1 MQPASAP
8 PPAQPPDPRYDPRDL
23 LRLPCLLSL
32 VRVPLALCFPFVVH
46 RPAAAL
52 GVLGAAG
59 LSDVLD
65 GWVARRLGQCTP
77 LGAVLD
83 GATDKVF
90 VFVVAGTLLAT
101 HRLGLAEMLLLGA
114 RDLVELGLAAVIA
127 LRGDA
132 RALHEEQRA
141 DHWGKAATFVQFVAV
156 VLAITAMPGRAL
168 ACAVA
173 GALGL
178 VAAAGYVRRAL

>member
-8 PPAQPPDPRYDPRDL
+8 PPAQPPDPHYDPRDL

-52 GVLGAAG
+52 GVLGA
-59 LSDVLD
+59 
-65 GWVARRLGQCTP
+65 
-77 LGAVLD
+77 VLD

-101 HRLGLAEMLLLGA
+101 HRLALAEMLLLGA

-127 LRGDA
+127 LRGEA

-141 DHWGKAATFVQFVAV
+141 DLWGKAATFVQFVAV
-156 VLAITAMPGRAL
+156 VLAITALPGRAL

-178 VAAAGYVRRAL
+178 VAALGYVRRAL